1 MSESTFTFRVDERLK
16 AEFSALAK
24 KHDRSAAQLIRDL
37 MRGFVNEGGS
47 LSEVDARALT
57 TTQKLELDAR
67 YADFKAGKIET
78 VDAGQA
84 IEALRAKLS

>member
-1 MSESTFTFRVDERLK
+1 MSETTFTFRVDERLK
-16 AEFSALAK
+16 SEFAALAK

-57 TTQKLELDAR
+57 AAQKLELDVR
-67 YADFKAGKIET
+67 YEAYQAGKVET
-78 VDAGQA
+78 VDAEQA
-84 IEALRAKLS
+84 IEALRAKFS